1 MDEPSGS
8 APAQPYRSIKVGL
21 AVLGVLTLACGA
33 TAVFI
38 SANDAGAASLVIA
51 GAALLALGV
60 LLERISW
67 VKAGPVELQLLELA
81 RIQAEAAAAVEAGDR
96 ERAVLLNDQAASIV
110 ASVSPLAAR
119 YGRIQGRR
127 ASDRSSTAAPAEP
140 ADEDRSTPR

>member
-1 MDEPSGS
+1 MDDDAGE
-8 APAQPYRSIKVGL
+8 AAAQPYRAIKIGL
-21 AVLGVLTLACGA
+21 AVLGALTLACGA

-51 GAALLALGV
+51 GTALIALGV

-96 ERAVLLNDQAASIV
+96 ERAVRLNEQAATIV
-110 ASVSPLAAR
+110 ATVSPLAAR
-119 YGRIQGRR
+119 YGRIRGAR
-127 ASDRSSTAAPAEP
+127 AHGGSDASPPTSAS
-140 ADEDRSTPR
+140 DEDRSPH